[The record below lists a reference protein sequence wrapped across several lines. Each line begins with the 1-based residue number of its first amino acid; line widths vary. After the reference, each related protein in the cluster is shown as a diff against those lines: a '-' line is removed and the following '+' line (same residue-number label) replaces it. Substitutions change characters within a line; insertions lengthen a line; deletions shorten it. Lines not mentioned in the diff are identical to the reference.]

1 MKVVFKLIF
10 VFVAVFLLF
19 ERNASSQCPTC
30 PPCPQSCGSQQMTI
44 DGRVVDKNGAPIKGV
59 DLDFFLLGF
68 KFCTCCDN
76 TDASGFYHVCV
87 LNRGAYRITFE
98 PPPNTHFVGK
108 ETLNVVLDG
117 SKILPTIVLEFGQVV
132 SGQATD
138 TLGNPID
145 SVNLAVDDW
154 VSKKRLFTPG
164 DKTDSLGN
172 YRIVI
177 PNGTYRFRYAPA
189 PGRRQVG
196 VQLDTVKI
204 NGRDTVINVT
214 LRSGSFV
221 SATIVDTSF
230 TPLGTPIRGV
240 DLDMEDTSGNKIFL
254 PRNTS
259 DSLGKL
265 TVVAPGNVY
274 DFLFVPP
281 RDSHF
286 IAKKVRSFALASD
299 TAITQAL
306 NRGVLLTVRVVDSLN
321 QAVPFADLDV
331 IREFPT
337 RNELFTPTDN
347 ADPFGIIKV
356 AVPPDSYTIVINPP
370 SGAVNFDTL
379 TLPDLVRILND
390 TTIDVILPGQPVRVT
405 PPGEE
410 RILDGYP
417 NPFRP
422 AASPLIYFPVDLTTL
437 PGDWKASLTI
447 FTPAGEIVFKD
458 EKQLSGGLMNG
469 RELFWNGH
477 NDDDEPAASGVY
489 FCKIILRE
497 LGGSQRMEKVLKAA
511 LIR

>member
-1 MKVVFKLIF
+1 MSKFRPVL
-10 VFVAVFLLF
+10 FLGISFALLTVIPKKSF
-19 ERNASSQCPTC
+19 CQCPQVC
-30 PPCPQSCGSQQMTI
+30 APPQLTI
-44 DGRVVDKNGAPIKGV
+44 QGRVVDAHGKPVRKV

-68 KFCTCCDN
+68 KMPYVCDN
-76 TDASGFYHVCV
+76 TDSSGYYSVCV
-87 LNRGAYRITFE
+87 STPGTYRITYD
-98 PPPNTHFVGK
+98 PLYPYNTNLVAK
-108 ETLNVVLDG
+108 ETLNVPLFSSRVLPD
-117 SKILPTIVLEFGQVV
+117 IRLEFGWAV
-132 SGQATD
+132 SGKATD
-138 TLGNPID
+138 TVGNPID

-177 PNGTYRFRYAPA
+177 PNGAYRFRYAPA

-204 NGRDTVINVT
+204 AGRDTVIGVAI
-214 LRSGSFV
+214 RSGFFV
-221 SATIVDTSF
+221 SATIADTTF
-230 TPLGTPIRGV
+230 NPLGTPIRGV
-240 DLDMEDTSGNKIFL
+240 DLDMEDTLGNKIFL

-299 TAITQAL
+299 TSITQAL
-306 NRGVLLTVRVVDSLN
+306 NRGALLTVRVVDSLN
-321 QAVPFADLDV
+321 QPVSFADLDV

-347 ADPFGIIKV
+347 ADQFGVIKV

-370 SGAVNFDTL
+370 AGATNFDTL
-379 TLPDLVRILND
+379 TLPGLVRILYD
-390 TTIDVILPGQPVRVT
+390 TTINVTLPGQPVRTT

-410 RILDGYP
+410 RILDAFP

-422 AASPLIYFPVDLTTL
+422 VANSFIYFPVDLTAL
-437 PGDWKASLTI
+437 PGNWKASLTI

-458 EKQLSGGLMNG
+458 EKELSGGQING
-469 RELFWNGH
+469 RELSWNGH
-477 NDDDEPAASGVY
+477 NDNSEPAASGVY
-489 FCKIILRE
+489 FCKITLRE
-497 LGGSQRMEKVLKAA
+497 TGGSQQMEKVLKAA

>member
-1 MKVVFKLIF
+1 MFKFRHILSFGTVFSLLIAINENSF
-10 VFVAVFLLF
+10 
-19 ERNASSQCPTC
+19 SQCPQVC
-30 PPCPQSCGSQQMTI
+30 APPQLTI
-44 DGRVVDKNGAPIKGV
+44 QGRVVDANGKPVRKV

-68 KFCTCCDN
+68 KMPYVCDN
-76 TDASGFYHVCV
+76 TDSLGYYSVCV
-87 LNRGAYRITFE
+87 STPGRYRITFE
-98 PPPNTHFVGK
+98 PLYPFNTNLVGK
-108 ETLNVVLDG
+108 ETLNVDLMVSRVLPDIRLG
-117 SKILPTIVLEFGQVV
+117 FGWAVA
-132 SGQATD
+132 GQAID
-138 TLGNPID
+138 TAGKPID

-154 VSKKRLFTPG
+154 VSKRRLFTPG

-172 YRIVI
+172 YRIVV

-204 NGRDTVINVT
+204 SGRDTIINVT
-214 LRSGSFV
+214 IRSGFFV

-230 TPLGTPIRGV
+230 NRFGTPIRGV
-240 DLDMEDTSGNKIFL
+240 DLDMEDTLGNKIFL

-265 TVVAPGNVY
+265 TVVAPSNTY

-286 IAKKVRSFALASD
+286 VAKKVRSFALTSD
-299 TAITQAL
+299 TSITQAL
-306 NRGVLLTVRVVDSLN
+306 NRGALLTVRVVDSLN
-321 QAVPFADLDV
+321 QPVSFADLDV
-331 IREFPT
+331 IREFQT

-347 ADPFGIIKV
+347 ADQFGVIKV

-370 SGAVNFDTL
+370 TGATNFDTL
-379 TLPDLVRILND
+379 TLPGLVKVLND
-390 TTIDVILPGQPVRVT
+390 TTINVTLPGQPVRTT

-410 RILDGYP
+410 RILDAYP
-417 NPFRP
+417 NPFSP
-422 AASPLIYFPVDLTTL
+422 AANSFIYFPVDLTAL
-437 PGDWKASLTI
+437 PDNWKATLTI

-458 EKQLSGGLMNG
+458 EKELFGGQING

-477 NDDDEPAASGVY
+477 NDNGEPAASGVY